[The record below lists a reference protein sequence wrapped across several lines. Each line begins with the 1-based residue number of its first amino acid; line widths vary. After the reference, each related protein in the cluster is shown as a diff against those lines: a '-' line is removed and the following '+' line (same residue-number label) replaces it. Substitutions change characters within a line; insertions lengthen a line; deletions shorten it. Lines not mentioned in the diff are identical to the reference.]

1 MKPKVSVVIPYFNA
15 EKTLAR
21 AVESILNQTLTDFE
35 LLLVNNNSTDNS
47 AKIASHYAVVDKR
60 VVLLNEQCKGVAF
73 AANTGNRAA
82 KGQYI
87 ARMDADDVS
96 LPQRLEKQVA
106 LLDQKPEIG
115 VVSCL
120 IHHVGHHSNTQGIQR
135 YVDWVNTLVSHNQI
149 EVNRFVEMPLINPT
163 TMFRRQLIADFGG
176 YVQGDFP
183 EDYELWL
190 RWMSKGVKIEKV
202 EEVLF
207 EWYDSDT
214 RLTRSDKRYS
224 QDAFYRIKSK
234 YLTEWLQNHNISS
247 VWVWGAGRLSRK
259 RAGMLQLQGVVIEG
273 YIDVKDRD
281 FECSVCVSYTKFNWQ
296 VPCFI
301 LSYVAN
307 HGAREKIRSF
317 LISKG
322 KIEGLDFLLV
332 A

>member
-1 MKPKVSVVIPYFNA
+1 MKPKVSVVIPFFNA

-21 AVESILNQTLTDFE
+21 AVESILNQTFTDFE

-47 AKIASHYAVVDKR
+47 AKIASHCAVIDKR
-60 VVLLNEQCKGVAF
+60 VVLLNEQRKGVAF
-73 AANTGNRAA
+73 AANTGNSAA
-82 KGQYI
+82 QGQYI

-106 LLDQKPEIG
+106 LLDRKPEVG

-120 IHHVGHHSNTQGIQR
+120 VRHVGHHGNTQGIQR
-135 YVDWVNTLVSHNQI
+135 YVDWVNTMVSHNQI

-163 TMFRRQLIADFGG
+163 TMFRRQLIDDFGG
-176 YVQGDFP
+176 FVQGDFP

-190 RWMSKGVKIEKV
+190 RWMGKGVKIEKV

-207 EWYDSDT
+207 EWFDSDT

-224 QDAFYRIKSK
+224 QEAFYRTKSK
-234 YLTEWLQNHNISS
+234 YLAELMNHQKPGS

-259 RAGMLQLQGVVIEG
+259 RVAMLQLQGVEIDG
-273 YIDVKDRD
+273 YIDVKDR
-281 FECSVCVSYTKFNWQ
+281 EIENSVCVAYTNFNWNASS
-296 VPCFI
+296 FI

-317 LISKG
+317 LNSKG
-322 KIEGLDFLLV
+322 KIEGFDFLLV